1 MFSCC
6 LNLEFSLV
14 DVLYGKSPIE
24 ETCSL
29 AQVCRVDSSWLNLKV
44 SLVDVSYGKGHTE
57 ESCSL
62 AQVCGV
68 DRSWLNL
75 EFGRSQFFTH
85 VYKSKFETSSWLALS
100 HECKKKNPNK
110 KSLRDSKQKKNSF
123 WLTLLHEFKIQT
135 ILQFVTQSHDL
146 FICHIHVT
154 QFVTL
159 KAQVCGIWYFVT
171 QFQYLFYIFF
181 VIGRECHTRTRAD
194 VCVCVCVYVCVCV
207 RVCVY
212 VCVCVRMCMRVCVY
226 ECVFV
231 WVNTKWK
238 KPAPYRASPLTDSS
252 TKSIW

>member
-1 MFSCC
+1 MSSLLQGSFARETYILRSLLVEATPYWDILYAKSPTEETHSLAQENIFLFDC

-57 ESCSL
+57 ETCSL

-100 HECKKKNPNK
+100 HECQKKNPNK
-110 KSLRDSKQKKNSF
+110 KSLRDSKQK
-123 WLTLLHEFKIQT
+123 
-135 ILQFVTQSHDL
+135 
-146 FICHIHVT
+146 
-154 QFVTL
+154 
-159 KAQVCGIWYFVT
+159 
-171 QFQYLFYIFF
+171 
-181 VIGRECHTRTRAD
+181 
-194 VCVCVCVYVCVCV
+194 
-207 RVCVY
+207 
-212 VCVCVRMCMRVCVY
+212 
-226 ECVFV
+226 
-231 WVNTKWK
+231 
-238 KPAPYRASPLTDSS
+238 
-252 TKSIW
+252 